1 MLLEMILSMEK
12 MAMNMSLTN
21 IIFFDTD
28 CISAFLWVKNESI
41 LEKLYY
47 GRIIIPRMVY
57 DEMSKPRVSWMK
69 DRIDLL
75 IKSGVARICDM
86 DLESYEYDLYLKLT
100 ALGDNRKVIGKGEAS
115 CISLAKKYNAI
126 IASNNLKDVSYYI
139 EKFSL
144 RHITTGDI
152 LLEAYNEEIITE
164 DEGNAIW
171 AKMIAKRRKLG
182 ANTFSDYMKEKDPFY
197 SKENTLY
204 LEKKYKDYK
213 NGKLKLIDEDIIDE

>member
-1 MLLEMILSMEK
+1 
-12 MAMNMSLTN
+12 MA
-21 IIFFDTD
+21 
-28 CISAFLWVKNESI
+28 
-41 LEKLYY
+41 
-47 GRIIIPRMVY
+47 Y
-57 DEMSKPRVSWMK
+57 DEMSNPRVSWMK

-75 IKSGVARICDM
+75 IKSGVARICDI

-100 ALGDNRKVIGKGEAS
+100 ELGDNRKVIGKGEAA

-164 DEGNAIW
+164 DEGNIIW

-182 ANTFSDYMKEKDPFY
+182 ANTFSEYLKEKDPFY
-197 SKENTLY
+197 SKGNMDH

-213 NGKLKLIDEDIIDE
+213 NGKLKLIEKDVIDEN

>member
-1 MLLEMILSMEK
+1 MPLEMILSMGK

-47 GRIIIPRMVY
+47 GRIIVPRMVY
-57 DEMSKPRVSWMK
+57 DEMSNPRVSWMK

-75 IKSGVARICDM
+75 IKSGVARICDI

-100 ALGDNRKVIGKGEAS
+100 ELGDNRKVIGKGEAA

-126 IASNNLKDVSYYI
+126 IASNNLRDISFYI
-139 EKFSL
+139 KEFSL
-144 RHITTGDI
+144 KHLTTGDI
-152 LLEAYNEEIITE
+152 LIEAYEKEIITE
-164 DEGNAIW
+164 DEGNTIW
-171 AKMIAKRRKLG
+171 ANMIAKRRKLG
-182 ANTFSDYMKEKDPFY
+182 ANSFSEYMKEKDPFY
-197 SKENTLY
+197 SKENMDY
-204 LEKKYKDYK
+204 LEKKYKEYK
-213 NGKLKLIDEDIIDE
+213 ERKSNLIDEDVNE

>member
-1 MLLEMILSMEK
+1 MPLEMTLSMEK
-12 MAMNMSLTN
+12 MAMNMSSTN

-57 DEMSKPRVSWMK
+57 DEMSKPGVSWMK
-69 DRIDLL
+69 ERIDLL
-75 IKSGVARICDM
+75 IKSGAARICDM
-86 DLESYEYDLYLKLT
+86 DIESYEYDLYLKLT
-100 ALGDNRKVIGKGEAS
+100 ALGENGKVIGKGEAS

-126 IASNNLKDVSYYI
+126 IASNNLRDVSYYI

-144 RHITTGDI
+144 KHITTGDI
-152 LLEAYNEEIITE
+152 FIEAYNEKIITE

-182 ANTFSDYMKEKDPFY
+182 ANSFSDYMKEKDPFY
-197 SKENTLY
+197 SKENMDY

-213 NGKLKLIDEDIIDE
+213 NGKLKLIDEDLGE